1 MMSED
6 LLLAEL
12 VSIASAHACTEQPR
26 ATLQALDS
34 AVNSLVGRK
43 LLTVLTVN
51 ERQGTVTRAF
61 SNLVDRYPVGG
72 RKCIAETPRLR
83 AVLGTGEPF
92 VGRSKDDILAN
103 YPDAE
108 TIFAAGCG
116 SILNFPVRW
125 RQQVVATV
133 NLLHDEGFYDDHHV
147 DLVRCLA
154 HAALPALLLDTP
166 SCPGNVNNTRIF

>member
-1 MMSED
+1 MTPEK
-6 LLLAEL
+6 LLAEL
-12 VSIASAHACTEQPR
+12 AGIASAHACVEQPR

-51 ERQGTVTRAF
+51 ERRGTVTRAF
-61 SNLVDRYPVGG
+61 SNMGDRYPVGG
-72 RKCIAETPRLR
+72 HKSIAQAPRLR

-92 VGRSKDDILAN
+92 VGRSRNDILAN
-103 YPDAE
+103 YPDAD

-147 DLVRCLA
+147 NLVRCLA

-166 SCPGNVNNTRIF
+166 NCPDNINNTRTF